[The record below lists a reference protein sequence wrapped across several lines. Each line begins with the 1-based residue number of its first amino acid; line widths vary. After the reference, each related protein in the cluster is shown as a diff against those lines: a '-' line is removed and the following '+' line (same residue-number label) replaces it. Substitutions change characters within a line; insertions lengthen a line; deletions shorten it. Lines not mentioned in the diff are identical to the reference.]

1 MKFSILIV
9 LVLMLSGCGRFNR
22 FMAGLTGDATETCV
36 DGVMYLQFTS
46 GATVKY
52 TVDQFGNYSIVKC
65 Q

>member
-1 MKFSILIV
+1 MKVLILMLAV
-9 LVLMLSGCGRFNR
+9 VALSGCGRFDR

-52 TVDQFGNYSIVKC
+52 TVDQFGNYSIVQCK
-65 Q
+65 